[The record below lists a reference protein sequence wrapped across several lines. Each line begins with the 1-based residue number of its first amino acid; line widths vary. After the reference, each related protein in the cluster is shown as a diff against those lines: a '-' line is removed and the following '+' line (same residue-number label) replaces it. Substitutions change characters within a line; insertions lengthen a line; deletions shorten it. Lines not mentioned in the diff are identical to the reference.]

1 MAEIVKKK
9 HPADVA
15 DQKVK
20 EFQQAM
26 QKWAMMVL
34 KSFDDWRFYQ
44 TETMPEKGM
53 IVLMNYREDQITP
66 YFTYF
71 KDGLVEE
78 KY

>member
-1 MAEIVKKK
+1 MNALFELVQARLALGPVPAAEAMA
-9 HPADVA
+9 
-15 DQKVK
+15 
-20 EFQQAM
+20 
-26 QKWAMMVL
+26 L
-34 KSFDDWRFYQ
+34 
-44 TETMPEKGM
+44 EKGM